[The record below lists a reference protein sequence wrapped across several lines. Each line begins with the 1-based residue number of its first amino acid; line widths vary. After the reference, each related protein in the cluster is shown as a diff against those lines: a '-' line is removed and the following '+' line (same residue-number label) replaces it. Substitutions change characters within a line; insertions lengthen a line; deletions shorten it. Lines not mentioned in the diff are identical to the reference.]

1 MLKMVVNVF
10 NDIWFYR
17 LSVKFDLLECYIE
30 EFNERSLF
38 IVFEWS
44 RLGVEFL
51 LWVRKNVLYLEIW
64 NSDILFSGCIL
75 IIDYDG

>member
-1 MLKMVVNVF
+1 M
-10 NDIWFYR
+10 
-17 LSVKFDLLECYIE
+17 
-30 EFNERSLF
+30 
-38 IVFEWS
+38 FEWS

-75 IIDYDG
+75 ISDYDG